1 MKEIRTEIDIRAS
14 ADRVWEVLTD
24 IERYPEWNPFITRAS
39 GDLREG
45 GRLRV
50 RIEPPGRKPMHF
62 RPVVQRL
69 EEGRTVSW
77 RGRFLLPG
85 LFTGVHTF
93 ELEPG
98 PDGVRLVQSER
109 FSGIL
114 VPLIWKVMEPAIRTG
129 FSGMNQELKAR
140 AEGRTE

>member
-24 IERYPEWNPFITRAS
+24 LERYPEWNPFITRAE

-45 GRLRV
+45 GRLRI

-62 RPVVQRL
+62 RPVVQRV
-69 EEGRTVSW
+69 EEHSTLSW
-77 RGRFLLPG
+77 RGRFLAPG
-85 LFTGVHTF
+85 LFTGEHTF
-93 ELEPG
+93 ELEAG
-98 PDGVRLVQSER
+98 PNGVRLIQSER

-114 VPLIWKVMEPAIRTG
+114 VPLMWRVMGPAVRTG
-129 FSGMNQELKAR
+129 FSGMNQELKSR
-140 AEGRTE
+140 AEGRAE